1 MTTKIAEILSL
12 AQMETKNSCEIS
24 LRESPGAI
32 MKNSNGEMSVSL
44 YNGRSADPNEIAV
57 GMKRLKVAFPK
68 MGNEFFNLLAERVMD
83 NGFSSERLKH
93 AINHVLDNFQYK
105 ELNISDII
113 RFDKRVRLYSYNEVC
128 VLVSKGQASFA
139 DFEKREINGTVY
151 RVLKSEL
158 V

>member
-1 MTTKIAEILSL
+1 
-12 AQMETKNSCEIS
+12 
-24 LRESPGAI
+24 

-68 MGNEFFNLLAERVMD
+68 MDNAFFNLLAERVMD

>member
-1 MTTKIAEILSL
+1 
-12 AQMETKNSCEIS
+12 
-24 LRESPGAI
+24 

-68 MGNEFFNLLAERVMD
+68 MDNAFFNLLAERVMD

-128 VLVSKGQASFA
+128 VLVSKGLASFT

>member
-12 AQMETKNSCEIS
+12 AQMETKTSCEIS

-68 MGNEFFNLLAERVMD
+68 MDNAFFNLLAERVMD

-128 VLVSKGQASFA
+128 VLVSKGQASFT

-158 V
+158 L

>member
-1 MTTKIAEILSL
+1 
-12 AQMETKNSCEIS
+12 
-24 LRESPGAI
+24 

-68 MGNEFFNLLAERVMD
+68 MDNAFFNLLAERVMD

-128 VLVSKGQASFA
+128 VLVSKGLASFT

-158 V
+158 L

>member
-1 MTTKIAEILSL
+1 
-12 AQMETKNSCEIS
+12 
-24 LRESPGAI
+24 

-44 YNGRSADPNEIAV
+44 YNGRSADPSEVAV

-68 MGNEFFNLLAERVMD
+68 MDNAFFNLLAERVMD

-128 VLVSKGQASFA
+128 VLVSKGQASFT

-158 V
+158 L

>member
-12 AQMETKNSCEIS
+12 AQMETKTSCEIS
-24 LRESPGAI
+24 MRESPGAI

-44 YNGRSADPNEIAV
+44 YNGRSADPSEVAV

-68 MGNEFFNLLAERVMD
+68 MDNAFFNLLAERVMD

-113 RFDKRVRLYSYNEVC
+113 RFDKRVRLYSYNE
-128 VLVSKGQASFA
+128 ASCMVTEGKAAFS
-139 DFEKREINGTVY
+139 DFSKREIDGTVY
-151 RVLKSEL
+151 LILKTDL
-158 V
+158 I

>member
-1 MTTKIAEILSL
+1 
-12 AQMETKNSCEIS
+12 
-24 LRESPGAI
+24 
-32 MKNSNGEMSVSL
+32 MSVSL

-68 MGNEFFNLLAERVMD
+68 MDNAFFNLLAERVMD

-113 RFDKRVRLYSYNEVC
+113 RFDKQVRLYSYNE
-128 VLVSKGQASFA
+128 ASCMVTEGKAAFS
-139 DFEKREINGTVY
+139 DFSKREIDGTVY
-151 RVLKSEL
+151 LILKTDL
-158 V
+158 I

>member
-1 MTTKIAEILSL
+1 
-12 AQMETKNSCEIS
+12 
-24 LRESPGAI
+24 

-44 YNGRSADPNEIAV
+44 YNGCSADPNEIAV

-68 MGNEFFNLLAERVMD
+68 MDNAFFNLLAERVMD

-128 VLVSKGQASFA
+128 VLVSKGLASFT

>member
-1 MTTKIAEILSL
+1 
-12 AQMETKNSCEIS
+12 
-24 LRESPGAI
+24 
-32 MKNSNGEMSVSL
+32 MSVSL
-44 YNGRSADPNEIAV
+44 YNGRPADPNEIAV

-68 MGNEFFNLLAERVMD
+68 MDNAFFNLLAERVMD

-128 VLVSKGQASFA
+128 VLVSKGLASFT

>member
-1 MTTKIAEILSL
+1 
-12 AQMETKNSCEIS
+12 
-24 LRESPGAI
+24 
-32 MKNSNGEMSVSL
+32 MSVSL
-44 YNGRSADPNEIAV
+44 YNGRSADPSEIAV

-68 MGNEFFNLLAERVMD
+68 MDNAFFNLLAERVMD

-128 VLVSKGQASFA
+128 VLVSKGQASFN
-139 DFEKREINGTVY
+139 DFEKKEINGNIY
-151 RVLKSEL
+151 RILKTDL
-158 V
+158 I

>member
-12 AQMETKNSCEIS
+12 AQMETKTSCEIS

-44 YNGRSADPNEIAV
+44 YNGRSADPSEIAV

-68 MGNEFFNLLAERVMD
+68 MDNAFFNLLAERVMD

-128 VLVSKGQASFA
+128 VLVSKGQASFT

-158 V
+158 L

>member
-1 MTTKIAEILSL
+1 
-12 AQMETKNSCEIS
+12 
-24 LRESPGAI
+24 

-68 MGNEFFNLLAERVMD
+68 MDNAFFNLLAERVMD

-93 AINHVLDNFQYK
+93 AINHVLDHFQYK

-128 VLVSKGQASFA
+128 ILVSKGLASFT

>member
-1 MTTKIAEILSL
+1 
-12 AQMETKNSCEIS
+12 
-24 LRESPGAI
+24 

-68 MGNEFFNLLAERVMD
+68 MDNAFFNLLAERVMD

-128 VLVSKGQASFA
+128 VLVSKGQASFT
-139 DFEKREINGTVY
+139 DFEKREINGIVY

-158 V
+158 L

>member
-1 MTTKIAEILSL
+1 
-12 AQMETKNSCEIS
+12 
-24 LRESPGAI
+24 
-32 MKNSNGEMSVSL
+32 MKNSSGEMSVSL

-68 MGNEFFNLLAERVMD
+68 MDNAFFNLLAERVMD

-128 VLVSKGQASFA
+128 VLVSKGQASFT

-158 V
+158 L

>member
-1 MTTKIAEILSL
+1 
-12 AQMETKNSCEIS
+12 
-24 LRESPGAI
+24 

-68 MGNEFFNLLAERVMD
+68 MDNAFFNLLAERVMD

-128 VLVSKGQASFA
+128 VLVSKGQASFT

-158 V
+158 L

>member
-1 MTTKIAEILSL
+1 MTTKIAELL
-12 AQMETKNSCEIS
+12 PLEMMETKTSCEIS

-32 MKNSNGEMSVSL
+32 TKSNNGEMSVSI
-44 YNGRSADPNEIAV
+44 YSGKAAMPKEVAV

-68 MGNEFFNLLAERVMD
+68 MGDEFFNILAERVVD

-128 VLVSKGQASFA
+128 VLVSKGQASFN
-139 DFEKREINGTVY
+139 DFEKKEINGNIY
-151 RVLKSEL
+151 RILKTDL
-158 V
+158 I

>member
-12 AQMETKNSCEIS
+12 AQMETKTSCEIS

-68 MGNEFFNLLAERVMD
+68 MDNAFFNLLAERVMYWTI
-83 NGFSSERLKH
+83 SS
-93 AINHVLDNFQYK
+93 
-105 ELNISDII
+105 I
-113 RFDKRVRLYSYNEVC
+113 RN
-128 VLVSKGQASFA
+128 
-139 DFEKREINGTVY
+139 
-151 RVLKSEL
+151 
-158 V
+158 

>member
-1 MTTKIAEILSL
+1 
-12 AQMETKNSCEIS
+12 
-24 LRESPGAI
+24 
-32 MKNSNGEMSVSL
+32 MSVSL

-68 MGNEFFNLLAERVMD
+68 MDNAFFNLLAERVMD

-128 VLVSKGQASFA
+128 VLVSKGLASFT

>member
-12 AQMETKNSCEIS
+12 AQMETKTSCEIS

-44 YNGRSADPNEIAV
+44 YNGRSADPSEVAV

-68 MGNEFFNLLAERVMD
+68 MDNAFFNLLAERVMD

-128 VLVSKGQASFA
+128 VLVSKGQASFT

-158 V
+158 L